1 MGQEEGSRNGL
12 SYKLKLF
19 VAGSQPNS
27 LITRKTIES
36 LCERYLASRYSLEV
50 FDVLEDFR
58 PALAHNVLVAPTLIV
73 EEPPPPI
80 RIVGC
85 ARDRGRILAIL
96 GLGEVHP

>member
-1 MGQEEGSRNGL
+1 MDQEDSSRNAL

-19 VAGSQPNS
+19 IAGSQPNS
-27 LITRKTIES
+27 QLMRRTVEG
-36 LCERYLASRYSLEV
+36 LCERYLASRYSLKV

-58 PALAHNVLVAPTLIV
+58 PALEHNVLVAPTLII

-85 ARDRGRILAIL
+85 VRDPRRILAIL

>member
-1 MGQEEGSRNGL
+1 MGQEDSSRNAL

-19 VAGSQPNS
+19 IAGSQPNS
-27 LITRKTIES
+27 QLMRRTVEG

-58 PALAHNVLVAPTLIV
+58 PALEHNVLVAPTLII

-85 ARDRGRILAIL
+85 VRDPRRILAIL